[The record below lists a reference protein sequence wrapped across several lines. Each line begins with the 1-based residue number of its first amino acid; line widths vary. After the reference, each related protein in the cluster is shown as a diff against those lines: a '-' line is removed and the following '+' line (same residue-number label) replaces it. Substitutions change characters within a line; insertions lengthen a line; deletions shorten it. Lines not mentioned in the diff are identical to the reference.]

1 MKNFLSALFALLVF
15 CGSCGEERSSE
26 ESKGDSSLEEK
37 IRLIEKSRAEADR
50 KVFFHE
56 KEAQRHEAVF
66 VGLWDS
72 MRKGEPYAALSKF
85 PFETISIPHSK
96 ETTALSFGPYP
107 IERIVYSGQTETLN
121 PDAVGTIL
129 ANAKASGWRIVQS
142 EWHHVTFVPGE
153 SGSHPRSEVSFEIH
167 AEKPAIPKRSI
178 LKGILA
184 VTWENSEDAIKTP
197 TPKSLSVQDFQI
209 LESKGATPFRKIA
222 VIDPKAFGKRP
233 ACNPLLARDL
243 NGDGLSEIVIVGA
256 NLLFINRGGGRF
268 DQADFLKKSP
278 DAPHNVGVLA
288 DFTGDGLIDFVGA
301 SEKSSELLLFDGNE
315 GGNFEK
321 AGRSCFVGD
330 FVHPQALSAGDVD
343 GDGDLDL
350 YLGQYRSPY
359 LDGSMPTPFHNANDG
374 HPDYLLIN
382 DGTGNFTDFTESSGL
397 ALKRKRRTY
406 ASSLV
411 DLDDDGDLD
420 LAVTADFAGLDL
432 YANDGKGH
440 FEDVTGKWA
449 TQRHGFGMSHVF
461 GDLNRDGLQDLYFVG
476 MSSTTARRLDRL
488 GITRSDFEEYTRMRA
503 PMTFGNRL
511 LFGQS
516 GGGFRQAPI
525 AGKVA
530 RTGWAWGCAA
540 QDFDNDGDLDLFVA
554 NGHLSGQSSRDYCT
568 TYWCHDLYEGNSS
581 KNPILKSFFDRQF
594 QGGVG
599 QSISWNG
606 FEHNVLFLNKGHGE
620 DFLGVGFLL
629 GVAGEFDSR
638 SVLTD
643 DQDGD
648 GLVDLLV
655 VEYDTKTF
663 GQRVHVYRNE
673 WPNAGNWI
681 GARLR
686 GSAIGAKVTVKAG
699 EKIWSRSLVTGDS
712 FSAQKANVVHFGL
725 GKLDAVDY
733 LEVRWSDG
741 KVSRLPTPKT
751 NLYHAIAR

>member
-1 MKNFLSALFALLVF
+1 VKSLLSGLAALLVF
-15 CGSCGEERSSE
+15 CVSCGEENSLRGIKG
-26 ESKGDSSLEEK
+26 ESLLEGK
-37 IRLIEKSRAEADR
+37 IRLIERDRAEADR
-50 KVFFHE
+50 EVFFNE

-66 VGLWDS
+66 VRLWDS
-72 MRKGEPYAALSKF
+72 MRKGEPYAALSIF
-85 PFETISIPHSK
+85 PFETMSIPRSK
-96 ETTALSFGPYP
+96 QTTPLSFGPYP
-107 IERIVYSGQTETLN
+107 IEHVVFTGQMETFK
-121 PDAVGTIL
+121 PETVTKIL
-129 ANAKASGWRIVQS
+129 ATAKASGWRIVQS
-142 EWHHVTFVPGE
+142 EWHHVTFVP
-153 SGSHPRSEVSFEIH
+153 STVGSNARSEVSFELH
-167 AEKPAIPKRSI
+167 AERSDISKRSI
-178 LKGILA
+178 LKGILE
-184 VTWENSEDAIKTP
+184 VTWENPGDEINTP
-197 TPKSLSVQDFQI
+197 IPKSLSVQDLQVF
-209 LESKGATPFRKIA
+209 ESKGAPPFRKIA

-233 ACNPLLARDL
+233 ACNPLLAHDL
-243 NGDGLSEIVIVGA
+243 NGDGLSEIVLVGA

-268 DQADFLKKSP
+268 DQADFLKNYS

-288 DFTGDGLIDFVGA
+288 DFTGDGRIDFVGA
-301 SEKSSELLLFDGNE
+301 SENSSELLLYDGDE

-321 AGRSCFVGD
+321 PGRSCFAS
-330 FVHPQALSAGDVD
+330 HLILPQTLSAGDVD

-350 YLGQYRSPY
+350 FLGQYRSPY
-359 LDGSMPTPFHNANDG
+359 FDGSMPTPFHNANDG
-374 HPDYLLIN
+374 HPDFLLIN
-382 DGTGNFTDFTESSGL
+382 DGTGSFTDLTESSGL
-397 ALKRKRRTY
+397 AMKRKRRTY

-420 LAVTADFAGLDL
+420 LAVTADFSGLDL
-432 YANDGKGH
+432 YSNDGKGY
-440 FEDVTGKWA
+440 FDDVTEKWA

-488 GITRSDFEEYTRMRA
+488 GITRSDFQEYTLMRA

-511 LFGQS
+511 LFGQPE
-516 GGGFRQAPI
+516 GGFRQAPI
-525 AGKVA
+525 ADKVA
-530 RTGWAWGCAA
+530 RTGWGWGCAA

-554 NGHLSGQSSRDYCT
+554 NGHLSGKSSRDYCT

-581 KNPILKSFFDRQF
+581 ENPILKSFFDRQF
-594 QGGVG
+594 KGGVG

-606 FEHNVLFLNKGHGE
+606 YEHNALFLNKGFGE
-620 DFLGVGFLL
+620 DFLDVGFLL

-681 GARLR
+681 GVRLR
-686 GSAIGAKVTVKAG
+686 GAAIGAKVTVKAG
-699 EKIWSRSLVTGDS
+699 EKVWSRSLVTGDS

-725 GKLDAVDY
+725 GKLGTVDY
-733 LEVRWSDG
+733 LEVRWPDG
-741 KVSRLPTPKT
+741 KFTRFPTPKT
-751 NLYHAIAR
+751 NLYHEISR

>member
-1 MKNFLSALFALLVF
+1 VKNLLSGLVALLVF
-15 CGSCGEERSSE
+15 CASCGEEHSSE
-26 ESKGDSSLEEK
+26 ENKGDSSLEGK
-37 IRLIEKSRAEADR
+37 IRLIERTRAEADR
-50 KVFFHE
+50 KVFFNE

-66 VGLWDS
+66 VRLWDS
-72 MRKGEPYAALSKF
+72 MRRGEPYAALSKF
-85 PFETISIPHSK
+85 PYERISIPQAK
-96 ETTALSFGPYP
+96 KTTSLSFGPYP
-107 IERIVYSGQTETLN
+107 IEHVVFTGQAETLK
-121 PDAVGTIL
+121 PDAVRTIL
-129 ANAKASGWRIVQS
+129 AGAKASGWRIEQS
-142 EWHHVTFVPGE
+142 EWHHVTFIPAE
-153 SGSHPRSEVSFEIH
+153 SGSNARSEVSFEIH
-167 AEKPAIPKRSI
+167 AERAEIPKRSI
-178 LKGILA
+178 LKGILD
-184 VTWENSEDAIKTP
+184 VTWENSGDEIKTP
-197 TPKSLSVQDFQI
+197 IPKSLSVQDLQI
-209 LESKGATPFRKIA
+209 FESKGATPFRKIA
-222 VIDPKAFGKRP
+222 VIDPKFFRKRP
-233 ACNPLLARDL
+233 ACTPLLAQDL
-243 NGDGLSEIVIVGA
+243 NGDGLSEIVLVGA

-268 DQADFLKKSP
+268 DQADFLKNSP
-278 DAPHNVGVLA
+278 DAPLNIGVLA
-288 DFTGDGLIDFVGA
+288 DFTGDGRIDFVGA
-301 SEKSSELLLFDGNE
+301 SENASELLLFDGDE

-321 AGRSCFVGD
+321 PGRSCFAS
-330 FVHPQALSAGDVD
+330 HLILPQTLTAGDVD

-350 YLGQYRSPY
+350 FLGQYRSPY
-359 LDGSMPTPFHNANDG
+359 LDGSMPTPFHDANDG
-374 HPDYLLIN
+374 DPDFLLIN
-382 DGTGNFTDFTESSGL
+382 DGTGKFTDLTEASGL
-397 ALKRKRRTY
+397 AVKRKRRTY

-432 YANDGKGH
+432 YANDGMGH
-440 FEDVTGKWA
+440 FREMTAKWA
-449 TQRHGFGMSHVF
+449 PERHGFGMSHVF
-461 GDLNRDGLQDLYFVG
+461 GDLNRDGRQDLYFVG

-488 GITRSDFEEYTRMRA
+488 GVTRAGFPEYSRMRA

-511 LFGQS
+511 LFGRS

-525 AGKVA
+525 ADKVA
-530 RTGWAWGCAA
+530 RTGWGWGCAA

-554 NGHLSGQSSRDYCT
+554 NGHLSGKSSRDYCT

-594 QGGVG
+594 KGSIG

-606 FEHNVLFLNKGHGE
+606 YEHNALFLNKGYGE

-681 GARLR
+681 GVRLR

-699 EKIWSRSLVTGDS
+699 EKVWSRGLVTGDS
-712 FSAQKANVVHFGL
+712 FSTQKANVVHFGI
-725 GKLDAVDY
+725 GELDTVDY
-733 LEVRWSDG
+733 LEVRWPG
-741 KVSRLPTPKT
+741 GGVTRLPTPKT
-751 NLYHAIAR
+751 NFYHEVAR

>member
-1 MKNFLSALFALLVF
+1 MKIFLSGLFALLVF
-15 CGSCGEERSSE
+15 CGSCGEEHSSE
-26 ESKGDSSLEEK
+26 EKKGDSLLEGK

-66 VGLWDS
+66 VRLWDS
-72 MRKGEPYAALSKF
+72 MRKAEPYAALSKV
-85 PFETISIPHSK
+85 PFETISIPEAKQTIS
-96 ETTALSFGPYP
+96 LSFGPYP
-107 IERIVYSGQTETLN
+107 IDHVVFTGQAETLK
-121 PDAVGTIL
+121 PDAVRTIL
-129 ANAKASGWRIVQS
+129 AGAKASGWRIVQS

-153 SGSHPRSEVSFEIH
+153 SGSNSRSKVSFEIH
-167 AEKPAIPKRSI
+167 AEKSGIPKRRI
-178 LKGILA
+178 LKGILE
-184 VTWENSEDAIKTP
+184 VTWENSGDEIKTP

-209 LESKGATPFRKIA
+209 FESKGATPFRKIA

-233 ACNPLLARDL
+233 ACNPLLAQDL
-243 NGDGLSEIVIVGA
+243 NGDGLSEIVLVGA
-256 NLLFINRGGGRF
+256 NMLFVNRGGGRF

-278 DAPHNVGVLA
+278 DAPHNVGLLA
-288 DFTGDGLIDFVGA
+288 DFTGDGRIDFVGA
-301 SEKSSELLLFDGNE
+301 SENSSELLLFDGGE
-315 GGNFEK
+315 GGNFENP
-321 AGRSCFVGD
+321 GRSCFSSRLIL
-330 FVHPQALSAGDVD
+330 PQTLTAGDVD

-350 YLGQYRSPY
+350 FLGQYRSPY

-374 HPDYLLIN
+374 YTDYLLVN

-397 ALKRKRRTY
+397 TSKRKRRTY

-516 GGGFRQAPI
+516 DGGFRQAPI
-525 AGKVA
+525 ADKVA
-530 RTGWAWGCAA
+530 RTGWAWGCAT

-594 QGGVG
+594 KGGVG

-606 FEHNVLFLNKGHGE
+606 YEHNVLFLNKGHGE

-648 GLVDLLV
+648 GLIDLLV
-655 VEYDTKTF
+655 VEYDTKTY

-686 GSAIGAKVTVKAG
+686 GSVIGAKVTVKAG
-699 EKIWSRSLVTGDS
+699 ENVWSRSLVTGDS

-725 GKLDAVDY
+725 GKLGAVDY
-733 LEVRWSDG
+733 LEVRWPDG

-751 NLYHAIAR
+751 NLYHEIAR